1 MAEYHVGTKGA
12 SCEAW
17 LEGKKQ
23 MSEQPL
29 LRGAL
34 QMNRSLSLS
43 GISSILGISLV
54 IAISSTGSQYRL
66 PLPHTGLH
74 DWALS
79 FSFY

>member
-23 MSEQPL
+23 TSGEPL
-29 LRGAL
+29 LWGAL
-34 QMNRSLSLS
+34 QMNRSLSPS
-43 GISSILGISLV
+43 GISSILGIRLV
-54 IAISSTGSQYRL
+54 ISVSSTGSQYQL

-79 FSFY
+79 YSFY